1 MTTNKPLANEVR
13 ALRLK
18 HGLSTND
25 AAALIGCST
34 RAWVSWESGQR
45 NMPISKY
52 MLAVM
57 VFEQFSPTPA
67 GSL

>member
-25 AAALIGCST
+25 AAALIGCSN

-45 NMPISKY
+45 NMPISKSVSY
-52 MLAVM
+52 THLTL
-57 VFEQFSPTPA
+57 PTIY
-67 GSL
+67 SV